1 MLKNLEGALRD
12 TPFSAVV
19 QHLRVDVVPLGS
31 DEVKFVYQVR
41 VLENIRGPK
50 LKNLTYY
57 SVAEQGEDPGLT
69 KEPVILTLCK
79 GKEGYYWPGT
89 GAEFPQT
96 QGARALVEKLRP
108 ELSAD
113 QKVFEQCED
122 P

>member
-1 MLKNLEGALRD
+1 MHPEISSGPGGTATSNFSSDRD
-12 TPFSAVV
+12 EA
-19 QHLRVDVVPLGS
+19 
-31 DEVKFVYQVR
+31 
-41 VLENIRGPK
+41 
-50 LKNLTYY
+50 
-57 SVAEQGEDPGLT
+57 
-69 KEPVILTLCK
+69 LTLCK

>member
-79 GKEGYYWPGT
+79 DQDEYYWPGT
-89 GAEFPQT
+89 GAEFDQT
-96 QGARALVEKLRP
+96 KSARALVDKLRP

-113 QKVFEQCED
+113 QKVFEQCD
-122 P
+122 